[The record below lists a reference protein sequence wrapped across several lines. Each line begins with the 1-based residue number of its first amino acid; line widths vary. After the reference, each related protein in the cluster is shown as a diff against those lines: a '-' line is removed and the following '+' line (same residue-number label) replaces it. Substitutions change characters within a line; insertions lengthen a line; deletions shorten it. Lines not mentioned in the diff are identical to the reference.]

1 MKTRAQRF
9 VMAISAGLL
18 AACGGQTASTV
29 ADLDVPEP
37 PIEEAASAQA
47 TDTSADMEVIE
58 EAAEEDVVIEAIE
71 TEIPEPS
78 AAPVTMVGTWGKTL
92 EQCGNFQEVMDAP
105 MILTMEGYDQHEAHC
120 SFDLVV
126 QLAPNS
132 WKVDG
137 SCSVDGYEEPMEMIY
152 TVVDDKLIPSID
164 DYEWPPL
171 LRCP

>member
-1 MKTRAQRF
+1 MKTRAQLC
-9 VMAISAGLL
+9 VVAISAGLL
-18 AACGGQTASTV
+18 AACGCQTASPV

-37 PIEEAASAQA
+37 PIEEAASA
-47 TDTSADMEVIE
+47 
-58 EAAEEDVVIEAIE
+58 EAADISTAAETVEDAAETDAVIEAVE
-71 TEIPEPS
+71 TEIPEP
-78 AAPVTMVGTWGKTL
+78 AAEPVTMVGTWGKTL

-120 SFDLVV
+120 TFDLVV

-137 SCSVDGYEEPMEMIY
+137 SCSVEGYEEPMEMIY